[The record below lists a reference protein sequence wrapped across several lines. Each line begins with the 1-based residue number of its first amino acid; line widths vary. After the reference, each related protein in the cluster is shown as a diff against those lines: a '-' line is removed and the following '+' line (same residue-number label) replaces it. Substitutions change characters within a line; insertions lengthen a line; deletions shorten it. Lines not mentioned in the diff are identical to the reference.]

1 MNCFSGEQDHVPV
14 LISSIIDRLPQ
25 IRGVWIDGTFGAGG
39 YTKAILSSGA
49 NFVIGIDRDP
59 EVEGHAARML
69 NRNIK
74 KFIFVNDTFS
84 NLCTISKGLGFHEVQ
99 GVMLDLG
106 VSSMQIDTPKRGF
119 SFRYD
124 GPLDMRMSKN
134 GLMAEEVVNQ
144 FSEFE
149 LANIFY
155 KLGEERK
162 SRQIARE
169 IVRCREK
176 AKISSTLDLAQIIE
190 SVIPSNAENRIHPA
204 TRCFQALRIYI
215 NHELEELEK
224 ALHAAQE
231 VLSIGGFLIVI
242 SFHSLE
248 DRIVKNFLRNSSVS
262 YPKSNR
268 YYPEFN
274 LPNPTFE
281 IVTRKPII
289 ASKNERKNN
298 PRASSAKCRI
308 AIRNDHSNHLKEE
321 IEKL

>member
-1 MNCFSGEQDHVPV
+1 MSAE
-14 LISSIIDRLPQ
+14 
-25 IRGVWIDGTFGAGG
+25 
-39 YTKAILSSGA
+39 
-49 NFVIGIDRDP
+49 
-59 EVEGHAARML
+59 
-69 NRNIK
+69 
-74 KFIFVNDTFS
+74 TFS
-84 NLCTISKGLGFHEVQ
+84 YKGISAGKYIEGEIEALNQEEASFKLKEQKVIITNLTKVKKKKAEKAKKKGG
-99 GVMLDLG
+99 
-106 VSSMQIDTPKRGF
+106 GF
-119 SFRYD
+119 SFGKN

-134 GLMAEEVVNQ
+134 GVMAEEVVNQ

-190 SVIPSNAENRIHPA
+190 SVIPSNAENRIPPA

-231 VLSIGGFLIVI
+231 ALSIGGFLIVI

-268 YYPEFN
+268 YYPDFN
-274 LPNPTFE
+274 RPNPTFE
-281 IVTRKPII
+281 IVTKKPMI

-308 AIRNDHSNHLKEE
+308 AIRNDHSNHLKEG
-321 IEKL
+321 IEKLWD

>member
-39 YTKAILSSGA
+39 YTKAILNSGA

-59 EVEGHAARML
+59 EVGRHATRIL

-84 NLCTISKGLGFHEVQ
+84 NLCTISKGLGFQEVQ

-134 GLMAEEVVNQ
+134 GVMAEEVVNQ

-162 SRQIARE
+162 SRQIAKE
-169 IVRCREK
+169 LVR
-176 AKISSTLDLAQIIE
+176 
-190 SVIPSNAENRIHPA
+190 N
-204 TRCFQALRIYI
+204 
-215 NHELEELEK
+215 
-224 ALHAAQE
+224 
-231 VLSIGGFLIVI
+231 
-242 SFHSLE
+242 
-248 DRIVKNFLRNSSVS
+248 
-262 YPKSNR
+262 
-268 YYPEFN
+268 
-274 LPNPTFE
+274 
-281 IVTRKPII
+281 
-289 ASKNERKNN
+289 
-298 PRASSAKCRI
+298 
-308 AIRNDHSNHLKEE
+308 
-321 IEKL
+321 